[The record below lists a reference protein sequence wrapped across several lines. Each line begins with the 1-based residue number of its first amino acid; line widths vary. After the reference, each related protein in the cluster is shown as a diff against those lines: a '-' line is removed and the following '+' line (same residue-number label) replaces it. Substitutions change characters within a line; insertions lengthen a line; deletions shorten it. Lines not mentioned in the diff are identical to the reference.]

1 MNKKAIVAIDFNTDI
16 DFSKESRV
24 PPYSTEIEQEVL
36 ACILLEDDPIE
47 QVIQIFGDNGEE
59 VFYERR
65 HQIIFKAMMQLY
77 NKRQAIDIIT
87 VSEELL
93 KMNEL
98 EPVGG
103 RHYLAELSGKVIS
116 AANIEYYAR
125 LAKEK
130 FLYRRMISISA
141 KNFRCRLQLVDGYF

>member
-1 MNKKAIVAIDFNTDI
+1 MIKKVPVAIDFSKDI
-16 DFSKESRV
+16 DFTQESRI

-65 HQIIFKAMMQLY
+65 HQTIFKAMMQLY
-77 NKRQAIDIIT
+77 HKRQAIDIIT

-93 KMNEL
+93 KM
-98 EPVGG
+98 
-103 RHYLAELSGKVIS
+103 S
-116 AANIEYYAR
+116 
-125 LAKEK
+125 
-130 FLYRRMISISA
+130 
-141 KNFRCRLQLVDGYF
+141 